1 MVYSEGAQAKGKERR
16 EEEGGLFVM
25 TVDRVSSPALPDV
38 AWRLKVSVGRI
49 GDGVDLNGDQIVSAV
64 SRREEERRW

>member
-1 MVYSEGAQAKGKERR
+1 
-16 EEEGGLFVM
+16 M